1 MEQINRLIAHK
12 LWLNSLKEENFVE
25 TTGEFESNYI
35 SVNDKQVSRINI
47 IANVV
52 NKFKSE
58 DGNYI
63 GITIDDSSAQIRLKT
78 WREDTKILENVNI
91 GETIIV
97 IGKVRIYNNEIYV
110 FPEIV
115 KKIDFNQELLRK
127 LELIKEYGLPKE
139 TLSIKEPEVKTEYE
153 EINFSSNDLRNRLLN
168 LVEKYEENSGVTLE
182 EIKMELHASLEEIN
196 KIINELLKEGQIYMV
211 NNKYRLLL

>member
-78 WREDTKILENVNI
+78 WRENTKILENVNV
-91 GETIIV
+91 GETILV
-97 IGKVRIYNNEIYV
+97 IGKVRIYN
-110 FPEIV
+110 
-115 KKIDFNQELLRK
+115 KIRK
-127 LELIKEYGLPKE
+127 
-139 TLSIKEPEVKTEYE
+139 
-153 EINFSSNDLRNRLLN
+153 DL
-168 LVEKYEENSGVTLE
+168 
-182 EIKMELHASLEEIN
+182 
-196 KIINELLKEGQIYMV
+196 
-211 NNKYRLLL
+211 